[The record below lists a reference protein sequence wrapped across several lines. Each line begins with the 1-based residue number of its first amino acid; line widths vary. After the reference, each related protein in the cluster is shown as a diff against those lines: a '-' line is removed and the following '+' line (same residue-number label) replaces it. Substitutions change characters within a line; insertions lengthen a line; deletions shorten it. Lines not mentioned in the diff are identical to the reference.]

1 MENLV
6 SKARYSCHYAPLAA
20 LLIAPLISQPGHA
33 VGYFGT
39 YTATLWNTPSEYFTE
54 ADWQLFENTLK
65 RTLDSVPDG
74 QTVAWTN
81 PASKASGEF
90 TVLKSVRRQGQ
101 DCREVKIIGQAGGQ
115 RRVTGIAFCKEDAGI
130 WKAIPGKNRK

>member
-1 MENLV
+1 MENPV
-6 SKARYSCHYAPLAA
+6 SKARFSCRHAALAA
-20 LLIAPLISQPGHA
+20 LLTTPLISQPGHA

-39 YTATLWNTPSEYFTE
+39 YTATLWNTPAEYFTD

-74 QTVAWTN
+74 QTVAWAN

-101 DCREVKIIGQAGGQ
+101 DCREVKLVSQAGGQ
-115 RRVTGIAFCKEDAGI
+115 RRVTGIAFCKEDDGT
-130 WKAIPGKNRK
+130 WKAIPGKSRK